1 MCQGVT
7 TINLSHFEIMSSV
20 LTHLIKNQTTSL
32 FLHISKFDKYSSEE
46 YNYIMWFPWRKKL
59 LRPTWGNFIY
69 HILFPG
75 VFILYFVLTE
85 PNFCQS
91 FKDQFEI
98 MMFGEY
104 FYLIIHMTF
113 VYYILPIVWFFEL
126 FVFARVAIPGV
137 EIQRDIFVLLSNG
150 MFTALVIMTLMKLL
164 VEVF

>member
-1 MCQGVT
+1 M
-7 TINLSHFEIMSSV
+7 
-20 LTHLIKNQTTSL
+20 
-32 FLHISKFDKYSSEE
+32 E
-46 YNYIMWFPWRKKL
+46 YTYNMWFPWKKKL

-85 PNFCQS
+85 ARFCENFR
-91 FKDQFEI
+91 DEAGV
-98 MMFGEY
+98 MMIGEY
-104 FYLIIHMTF
+104 FYLIVHMAF

-126 FVFARVAIPGV
+126 FAFARVIIPGA

-150 MFTALVIMTLMKLL
+150 MFTVLVIMTIMKLL